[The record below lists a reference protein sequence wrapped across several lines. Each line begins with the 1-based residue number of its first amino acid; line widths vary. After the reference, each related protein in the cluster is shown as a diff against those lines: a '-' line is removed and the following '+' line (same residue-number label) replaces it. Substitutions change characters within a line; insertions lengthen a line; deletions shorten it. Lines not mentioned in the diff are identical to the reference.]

1 MNESNEKNDN
11 NNIID
16 SKSEADIDK
25 KINNVENI
33 SFLNPKERLT
43 R

>member
-1 MNESNEKNDN
+1 MYESNEKNDN
-11 NNIID
+11 NNIKD
-16 SKSEADIDK
+16 SKSEADINT

>member
-1 MNESNEKNDN
+1 MYESNEKNDN
-11 NNIID
+11 NSIMD
-16 SKSEADIDK
+16 SKSEADINT

-33 SFLNPKERLT
+33 SFLNPNERLT

>member
-33 SFLNPKERLT
+33 SFLNPIERLT

>member
-1 MNESNEKNDN
+1 MNKSNEKNDN

-25 KINNVENI
+25 KRK
-33 SFLNPKERLT
+33 NPKKRLLNKVIMKKK
-43 R
+43 